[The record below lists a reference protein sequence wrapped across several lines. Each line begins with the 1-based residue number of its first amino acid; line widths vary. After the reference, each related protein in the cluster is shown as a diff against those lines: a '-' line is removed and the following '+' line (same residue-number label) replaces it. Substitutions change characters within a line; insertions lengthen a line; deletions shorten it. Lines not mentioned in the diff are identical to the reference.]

1 MSQFFTSLFRGLQ
14 QDLRS
19 KELKWLLVALI
30 ISVSAMTSVS
40 FLADRMHR
48 AFEFDARQLLASDLL
63 IATDQ
68 PIPKPL
74 IDQAQSLE
82 LQIAQ
87 TVVFPSMASV
97 GSHSK
102 LASLKAVSP
111 EYPLRGALQIEQT
124 QASTKPAGLASGF
137 VYVEPAL
144 LTNLHAKLGDSIRLG
159 DRQFVIAGVL
169 ARELDRGA
177 GFMNFAPRVMM
188 SLDDL
193 KSTGL
198 IGLGSRV
205 TYRLLLAGSDAQVK
219 AYQQWVSAYIET
231 ENLRGFRIETL
242 ENAQPM
248 MRKTLERAEQFL
260 SLVALLTAMIAAVA
274 IALSARRYMVGQA
287 DACAALKCFGAT
299 RAVILQKQ
307 LKTLLSLGIFAAI
320 VGSALGYIVQELL
333 TGLLSNLMIGN
344 LPSISIT
351 PVLWSVMF
359 TWVLLFAFA
368 GPPLFGL
375 ANISPMRLIRKEFE
389 LATLATVWVA
399 ILALVTCAI
408 LIWIAARDWKI
419 ALWVGL
425 SFAGAVLIFSG
436 TARFILWLLTKIQ
449 TQSFVARFTITAM
462 GRRSGFAVMQI
473 TALGIAI
480 MAILMILLLRQDLLS
495 TWQGNMPVDAP
506 NRFMINIQGDQK
518 AGITQALESGG
529 VSKPE
534 FYPMV
539 RGRLIEINGREI
551 STADY
556 SEENARRLVDR
567 EFNLSYTDQLPSGN
581 RVVTGQW
588 IRGSDPQISMEMG
601 IAKTLKLKLGDQMT
615 FEVAGE
621 KISAPITSLR
631 KLDWGSMRVNFFV
644 IMPPAQLSSLPQS
657 WITSYY
663 QSPNKADLD
672 FDLSQAYPNLTLVDV
687 SASLR
692 QIQDV
697 LNKLSAALGLLF
709 AFTIIAAILVLIAAI
724 AATQDE
730 RFRNAALLKAMGAS
744 RAMLS
749 QIARMELLMIGL
761 AAGLL
766 AGITA
771 GIAAWALGHYV
782 MEIEF
787 NAFAQSIL
795 MGMIFGVVASLA
807 AGYRFQNRIQ
817 GATAIECLREA

>member
-144 LTNLHAKLGDSIRLG
+144 LTNLHAKVGDSIRLG

-771 GIAAWALGHYV
+771 GIAAWALGRYV

>member
-144 LTNLHAKLGDSIRLG
+144 LTNLHAKVGDSIRLG

-389 LATLATVWVA
+389 LATLATVWVT
-399 ILALVTCAI
+399 ILALITCAM
-408 LIWIAARDWKI
+408 LIWIAARDWRL

-449 TQSFVARFTITAM
+449 TQSFVARFTIMAM

-771 GIAAWALGHYV
+771 GIAAWALGRYV

>member
-1 MSQFFTSLFRGLQ
+1 M
-14 QDLRS
+14 
-19 KELKWLLVALI
+19 
-30 ISVSAMTSVS
+30 
-40 FLADRMHR
+40 
-48 AFEFDARQLLASDLL
+48 
-63 IATDQ
+63 
-68 PIPKPL
+68 
-74 IDQAQSLE
+74 
-82 LQIAQ
+82 
-87 TVVFPSMASV
+87 
-97 GSHSK
+97 
-102 LASLKAVSP
+102 
-111 EYPLRGALQIEQT
+111 
-124 QASTKPAGLASGF
+124 
-137 VYVEPAL
+137 
-144 LTNLHAKLGDSIRLG
+144 
-159 DRQFVIAGVL
+159 
-169 ARELDRGA
+169 
-177 GFMNFAPRVMM
+177 
-188 SLDDL
+188 
-193 KSTGL
+193 
-198 IGLGSRV
+198 
-205 TYRLLLAGSDAQVK
+205 
-219 AYQQWVSAYIET
+219 
-231 ENLRGFRIETL
+231 
-242 ENAQPM
+242 
-248 MRKTLERAEQFL
+248 
-260 SLVALLTAMIAAVA
+260 
-274 IALSARRYMVGQA
+274 
-287 DACAALKCFGAT
+287 
-299 RAVILQKQ
+299 
-307 LKTLLSLGIFAAI
+307 
-320 VGSALGYIVQELL
+320 
-333 TGLLSNLMIGN
+333 
-344 LPSISIT
+344 
-351 PVLWSVMF
+351 
-359 TWVLLFAFA
+359 
-368 GPPLFGL
+368 
-375 ANISPMRLIRKEFE
+375 
-389 LATLATVWVA
+389 
-399 ILALVTCAI
+399 
-408 LIWIAARDWKI
+408 
-419 ALWVGL
+419 
-425 SFAGAVLIFSG
+425 
-436 TARFILWLLTKIQ
+436 
-449 TQSFVARFTITAM
+449 AM

-771 GIAAWALGHYV
+771 GIAAWALGRYV

>member
-144 LTNLHAKLGDSIRLG
+144 LTNLHAKVGDSIRLG

-359 TWVLLFAFA
+359 TWVLLLAFA

-449 TQSFVARFTITAM
+449 TQSFVARFTIMAM

-771 GIAAWALGHYV
+771 GIAAWALGRYV

>member
-1 MSQFFTSLFRGLQ
+1 MTYFLTSLLRGLR

-19 KELKWLLVALI
+19 KELKWLLLALI
-30 ISVSAMTSVS
+30 TSVSAMTSVS

-48 AFEFDARQLLASDLL
+48 AFEFDARQLLASDFL
-63 IATDQ
+63 IASDQ
-68 PIPKPL
+68 PL
-74 IDQAQSLE
+74 SERFLQEAQDGQ

-87 TVVFPSMASV
+87 TVVFPSMATV

-102 LASLKAVSP
+102 LASIKAVSP
-111 EYPLRGALQIEQT
+111 KYPLRGSLQVESSQQVMSSSLMRGT
-124 QASTKPAGLASGF
+124 

-144 LTNLHAKLGDSIRLG
+144 LNNLHAQLGDSVRLG
-159 DRQFVIAGVL
+159 GRQFVIAGVL
-169 ARELDRGA
+169 MRELDRGA

-188 SLDDL
+188 SLEDL
-193 KSTGL
+193 QSTGL

-205 TYRLLLAGSDAQVK
+205 TYRLLLAGPDEQIA
-219 AYQQWVSAYIET
+219 AYQKWASTHIES
-231 ENLRGFRIETL
+231 ENLRGLRIETL
-242 ENAQPM
+242 ENAQPI

-299 RAVILQKQ
+299 RGVILKKQ
-307 LKTLLSLGIFAAI
+307 VTTLLSLGVFAAA
-320 VGSALGYIVQELL
+320 VGSVFGYLIQELL
-333 TGLLSNLMIGN
+333 TGLLGNLMVAN
-344 LPSISIT
+344 LPSVSLT
-351 PVLWSVMF
+351 PMLWSIVF
-359 TWVLLFAFA
+359 TWVFLFAFA
-368 GPPLFGL
+368 GPPLL
-375 ANISPMRLIRKEFE
+375 SLVNVSPMRLIRKEFE
-389 LATLATVWVA
+389 LATMATVW
-399 ILALVTCAI
+399 LALLSLFTCAI
-408 LIWIAARDWKI
+408 LIWVAAKDGKL
-419 ALWVGL
+419 ALWVGF
-425 SFAGAVLIFSG
+425 SFAAAIFIFAA
-436 TARFILWLLTKIQ
+436 TARCILWLVSKVSAN
-449 TQSFVARFTITAM
+449 SFAIRFTFTAM
-462 GRRSGFAVMQI
+462 GRRAGFAVMQI

-495 TWQGNMPVDAP
+495 TWQGNIPTDAP

-518 AGITQALESGG
+518 DGITQALQKGG
-529 VSKPE
+529 VTKPE

-539 RGRLIEINGREI
+539 RGRLIEVNGREV
-551 STADY
+551 APVDY

-567 EFNLSYTDQLPSGN
+567 EFNLSYTDQLPLGN
-581 RVVTGQW
+581 RIVSGEW
-588 IRGSDPQISMEMG
+588 IQGTSPQISMEAG
-601 IAKTLKLKLGDQMT
+601 IAKTLKLKLGDQIA

-621 KISAPITSLR
+621 KVSAPITSLR

-644 IMPPAQLSSLPQS
+644 IMPPAQLSGMPAS

-663 QSPNKADLD
+663 QNPNKDILD
-672 FDLSQAYPNLTLVDV
+672 FELSQAYPNLTLVDV
-687 SASLR
+687 SASLQ
-692 QIQDV
+692 QIQEV

-744 RAMLS
+744 RSVLS
-749 QIARMELLMIGL
+749 QIARMELLLIGL

-766 AGITA
+766 AGIAA
-771 GIAAWALGHYV
+771 GAAAWVLGRYV

-795 MGMIFGVVASLA
+795 MGITFGVVASLA

-817 GATAIECLREA
+817 AATAVECLREA

>member
-1 MSQFFTSLFRGLQ
+1 MTYFLTSLLRGLR

-19 KELKWLLVALI
+19 KELKWLLLALI
-30 ISVSAMTSVS
+30 TSVSAMTSVS

-63 IATDQ
+63 IASDQ
-68 PIPKPL
+68 PL
-74 IDQAQSLE
+74 SERFLQEAQDGQ

-87 TVVFPSMASV
+87 TVVFPSMATV

-102 LASLKAVSP
+102 LASIKAVSP
-111 EYPLRGALQIEQT
+111 KYPLRGSLQVESSQQVMSSSLMRGT
-124 QASTKPAGLASGF
+124 

-144 LTNLHAKLGDSIRLG
+144 LNNLHAQLGDSVRLG
-159 DRQFVIAGVL
+159 GRQFVIAGVL
-169 ARELDRGA
+169 MRELDRGA

-188 SLDDL
+188 SLEDL
-193 KSTGL
+193 QSTGL

-205 TYRLLLAGSDAQVK
+205 TYRLLLAGPDEQIA
-219 AYQQWVSAYIET
+219 AYQKWASTHIES
-231 ENLRGFRIETL
+231 ENLRGLRIETL
-242 ENAQPM
+242 ENAQPI

-299 RAVILQKQ
+299 RGVILKKQ
-307 LKTLLSLGIFAAI
+307 VTTLLSLGVFAAA
-320 VGSALGYIVQELL
+320 VGSVFGYLIQELL
-333 TGLLSNLMIGN
+333 TGLLGNLMVAN
-344 LPSISIT
+344 LPSVSLT
-351 PVLWSVMF
+351 PMLWSIVF
-359 TWVLLFAFA
+359 TWVFLFAFA
-368 GPPLFGL
+368 GPPLL
-375 ANISPMRLIRKEFE
+375 SLVNVSPMRLIRKEFE
-389 LATLATVWVA
+389 LATMATVW
-399 ILALVTCAI
+399 LALLSLFTCAI
-408 LIWIAARDWKI
+408 LIWVAAKDGKL
-419 ALWVGL
+419 ALWVGF
-425 SFAGAVLIFSG
+425 SFAAAIFIFAA
-436 TARFILWLLTKIQ
+436 TARCILWLVSKVSAN
-449 TQSFVARFTITAM
+449 SFAIRFTFTAM
-462 GRRSGFAVMQI
+462 GRRAGFAVMQI

-495 TWQGNMPVDAP
+495 TWQGNIPADAP

-518 AGITQALESGG
+518 DGITQALQKGG
-529 VSKPE
+529 VTKPE

-539 RGRLIEINGREI
+539 RGRLIEVNGREV
-551 STADY
+551 APVDY

-567 EFNLSYTDQLPSGN
+567 EFNLSYTDQLPLGN
-581 RVVTGQW
+581 RIVSGEW
-588 IRGSDPQISMEMG
+588 IQGTSPQISMEAG
-601 IAKTLKLKLGDQMT
+601 IAKTLKLKLGDQIA

-621 KISAPITSLR
+621 KVSAPITSLS

-644 IMPPAQLSSLPQS
+644 IMPPAQLSGMPAS

-663 QSPNKADLD
+663 QNPNKDILD
-672 FDLSQAYPNLTLVDV
+672 FELSQAYPNLTLVDV
-687 SASLR
+687 SASLQ
-692 QIQDV
+692 QIQEV

-744 RAMLS
+744 RSVLS
-749 QIARMELLMIGL
+749 QIARMELLLIGL

-766 AGITA
+766 AGIAA
-771 GIAAWALGHYV
+771 GAAAWVLGRYV

-795 MGMIFGVVASLA
+795 MGITFGVVASLA

-817 GATAIECLREA
+817 AATAVECLREA